1 MWSPPAESLPPGDLI
16 PISPFYKGK
25 TGMDDTIKAS
35 EALTLE
41 RHQHQHRKIKK
52 KHYGS
57 TEEFVAVT
65 GDLLLQPLIKFLRD
79 DPNCP
84 RPPPELEERLRRI
97 PDHCAYVALAILAP
111 LLDAFARGREDGDRV
126 LILNRKGERV
136 HKRDTWRTALTEQ
149 LGAGLRDWLVQKE
162 MEEAAPAIAAVR
174 AMETA
179 GLVEA
184 KSIPRIRRGRKP
196 AYKFLY
202 DDWNARELVV
212 AGDWMLRTA
221 LAMPCCFLAKD
232 KAGRI
237 YITPE
242 WQDKIDKICEDL
254 LYKHPVMLPHR
265 EPPPPWTDWRIKY
278 GDRLSAT
285 FITKGCPPETRKAIE
300 SRFETAKPPA
310 EPAGPFA
317 ELADA
322 KLSMPFPHADGL
334 NALKAVPLRIN
345 QSLLPLVDKF
355 AAKLMGH
362 DGKKLTADRKIIKA
376 DLRHARWCG
385 NAPIHLDYHCDDR
398 GRVYALQQLNYSRQD
413 HVRALFEFERGE
425 PLSADGVGGKDAME
439 WLEIHCANSYGE
451 DKKPWADR
459 LRWAKEE
466 ENKEM
471 IDRIAADP
479 QASFEHWRKADKP
492 FAFVAACIELSRARK
507 NSVDETHLPIGFDA
521 TASGIQHLAMLSRD
535 LKVGKL
541 TNLVHNDRPYD
552 VYAVVIAHIMQM
564 LANED
569 PRLGKEGCE
578 WFGWWRSRLLE
589 LTKKQRRKLLK
600 TPIMTFAYS
609 STVRGMRDK
618 IIKTYLE
625 MLPARTQPT
634 FEAAT
639 FLATVIRRAC
649 ADKLP
654 GPAGIMKYIQ
664 ALAWHRFKQGKF
676 LELPGPTGFPFANIC
691 YKPQTFDIDLDYGGI
706 RTRYTVADGPA
717 PEIDKS
723 QVRSSAAPNFV
734 HFLDATHLI
743 FIVLEANKEGI
754 RDILCVHD
762 SYSCLATRVP
772 RLGRIIRAQFA
783 ALYTAWDP
791 LRALHDANANDC
803 SAPRLP
809 ELGNLNPLDV
819 QDAEYPFM

>member
-1 MWSPPAESLPPGDLI
+1 MAN
-16 PISPFYKGK
+16 KGA
-25 TGMDDTIKAS
+25 GLDDSIKAS

-52 KHYGS
+52 KHYAS
-57 TEEFVAVT
+57 TEEGVAIT
-65 GDLLLQPLIKFLRD
+65 GDLLLQPLIEFLQ
-79 DPNCP
+79 DPNNP
-84 RPPPELEERLRRI
+84 QPPPPELGERLRRI
-97 PDHCAYVALAILAP
+97 HADCAHAALAILAP
-111 LLDAFARGREDGDRV
+111 IVDAIARDREESDRV
-126 LILNRKGERV
+126 LMLNRKGERV
-136 HKRDTWRTALTEQ
+136 HKRDTWNTSLAEQ
-149 LGAGLRDWLVQKE
+149 LGAGLRDWVVQKE
-162 MEEAAPAIAAVR
+162 MERAAPLITVVKAMEAAGVA
-174 AMETA
+174 
-179 GLVEA
+179 EA
-184 KSIPRIRRGRKP
+184 KYIPRIRRGRRP

-202 DDWNARELVV
+202 DDWNARELVA

-221 LAMPCCFLAKD
+221 LAMPCRFLAKD

-254 LYKHPVMLPHR
+254 LWRHPVMLPHR
-265 EPPPPWTDWRIKY
+265 SSPPPWTGWRINY

-285 FITKGCPPETRKAIE
+285 FITRGCPPETRKAVEEI
-300 SRFETAKPPA
+300 FETAKPPA

-355 AAKLMGH
+355 ATKLMGH
-362 DGKKLTADRKIIKA
+362 DGKKLTADRKIVKA

-385 NAPIHLDYHCDDR
+385 NGVIHLDYHCDDR

-413 HVRALFEFERGE
+413 HGRALFEFERPE
-425 PLSADGVGGKDAME
+425 PLSADGVGGKDATE
-439 WLEIHCANSYGE
+439 WLEIHTANCWGE

-466 ENKEM
+466 ENTEL
-471 IDRIAADP
+471 INRIAADP

-492 FAFVAACIELSRARK
+492 FAFVAACQELSRARK
-507 NSVDETHLPIGFDA
+507 NPIVDFETHLPIGFDA

-541 TNLVHNDRPYD
+541 TNLVHNDRPQD

-578 WFGWWRSRLLE
+578 WFGWWRNRLSE
-589 LTKKQRRKLLK
+589 LNKKQRRKLLK

-618 IIKTYLE
+618 IIKTHLE
-625 MLPARTQPT
+625 MLPARTQPR

-654 GPAGIMKYIQ
+654 GPARIMKYVQ
-664 ALAWHRFKQGKF
+664 GLAMHRFKHGKF
-676 LELPGPTGFPFANIC
+676 LELRGVTGFPFANIC
-691 YKPQTFDIDLDYGGI
+691 YKPQTFDVDLDYGGI
-706 RTRYTVADGPA
+706 RTRYTVADGPK

-723 QVRSSAAPNFV
+723 EVLSSAAPNFV

-743 FIVLEANKEGI
+743 FTVLEANKEGI

-762 SYSCLATRVP
+762 SFSCLATRAP
-772 RLGRIIRAQFA
+772 RFGRIIRAQFA
-783 ALYTAWDP
+783 ALYTVWDP
-791 LRALHDANANDC
+791 LRALHDANVIDC
-803 SAPRLP
+803 SAPLFP
-809 ELGNLNPLDV
+809 EQGNLNPFDV
-819 QDAEYPFM
+819 QDADYAFM